1 MKKILCFCGSGLGSS
16 FMLEMNIKEALKK
29 LNNEEYTVEHSTID
43 DVLDGAADIFVCTH
57 DLVRNAENKGGKV
70 IGINNIMAKDEIFE
84 KLKKAIEE

>member
-29 LNNEEYTVEHSTID
+29 MDNTEYTVEHSTID
-43 DVLDGAADIFVCTH
+43 DVLEGAADIFVCTH

-70 IGINNIMAKDEIFE
+70 IGINNIMSKDEIFE
-84 KLKKAIEE
+84 KLKKVIEE